1 MYVMKLELDSS
12 FLIKDNLFKIELQ
25 TYTIGIVEKFS
36 LS

>member
-25 TYTIGIVEKFS
+25 TYTIGIIEKIS